1 MPRTRSLAWSEL
13 KIGLLTIVAIAIA
26 GVLIFTLTGTRG
38 FAWQRYTLKTRLPNV
53 AGLAKGSPVRVAG
66 VEVGSVKGVEF
77 AGEQVDIVFDM
88 RDDLHDRITTGSVA
102 RLGSVSLLG
111 EGAIDISPSSQG
123 TPIPE
128 WGYVPAGKPPAQI
141 SDITEQASAGVG
153 EITGLIRDLRAGKGT
168 AGKLMTDE
176 QLYAEMTGFVAAAG
190 DVTQTLKQGKGT
202 VGKLLNDPASANAL
216 QASLTNLETMTRR
229 INAGEGSLGKL
240 VADDSFAL
248 SLNGATENLRTLVDR
263 LNKGQGTAGKLMT
276 DDTLFNRLNDVT
288 GRLTEL
294 TTRLNELTT
303 RLNSGEGTVGQLL
316 KDKQL
321 YENMNGAVND
331 FRALMVEIK
340 KDPKRYLNVRVSIF

>member
-13 KIGLLTIVAIAIA
+13 KIGVLTIVSIAIA
-26 GVLIFTLTGTRG
+26 GLLIFALTGTRG
-38 FAWQRYTLKTRLPNV
+38 FAWQRYMLKTRLGNV

-66 VEVGSVKGVEF
+66 VEVGSVKAVEF

-88 RDDLHDRITTGSVA
+88 RKDMRDRITTGSLA

-111 EGAIDISPSSQG
+111 EGAIDITPSSRG
-123 TPIPE
+123 TPIPD
-128 WGYVPAGKPPAQI
+128 WGYVPAGKPPLQI
-141 SDITEQASAGVG
+141 ADMTEQASATVD
-153 EITGLIRDLRAGKGT
+153 ELTGLVKDLRAGKGT

-176 QLYAEMTGFVAAAG
+176 RLYAEMNRFVAAAG

-240 VADDSFAL
+240 VADDAFAQ

-263 LNKGQGTAGKLMT
+263 LNKGEGTAGKLMT
-276 DDTLFNRLNDVT
+276 DPTLFNRLNDVT
-288 GRLTEL
+288 GRLSEL

-303 RLNSGEGTVGQLL
+303 KLNSGEGTVGQLL